1 MNPAREGEGYE
12 MDHGRTAKVAEEKSA
27 VVRARASVVWEGV
40 ESREE
45 TRARAVKE
53 SGMRR
58 RGRRD
63 EDSQTIAHSR
73 H

>member
-1 MNPAREGEGYE
+1 
-12 MDHGRTAKVAEEKSA
+12 MDHGRKAKVAEEKNA
-27 VVRARASVVWEGV
+27 VARARVSVVGEGV

-58 RGRRD
+58 RGRRN
-63 EDSQTIAHSR
+63 EDSHTITDSR